1 MTKKENELLTCML
14 AISSS
19 DIEAMM
25 PDTISE
31 CATYLGIQT
40 YDYRRHYSIMV
51 AKLRRQ
57 AAQDIIAE
65 VLEAGVLE

>member
-40 YDYRRHYSIMV
+40 YDYRRHY
-51 AKLRRQ
+51 
-57 AAQDIIAE
+57 
-65 VLEAGVLE
+65 